1 MKNKSTRGA
10 LTAALITFLLII
22 GLTVPIAQAQ
32 TDTVTVWMHSGKPM
46 ERAAMNEIINRFNAN
61 HDDIKAV
68 INYVTEVSYEEK
80 VKTAAVSGNL
90 PDVLDVDGPYVAD
103 WAWRD
108 IMMPIGEYI
117 SEETRDDFLDSI
129 IEQGTWN
136 GDLYAL
142 GQFESGLGLYY
153 RKSILEEAGVTPP
166 KNLEN
171 AWNWKEFMGVCE
183 KVMEAGEVDAAV
195 DLKWEYKGEWK
206 TYGYSPVVWSNGGKL
221 IGPDGLKAEG
231 YLNGSKTVEAL
242 KGIQSLVDM
251 GYADPAGPP
260 QQFMNEMTAMVIVG
274 HWMYAPYK
282 EKFGDDLGLT
292 YYPGMNQNVTGSGS
306 YTWGVSEQTDHP
318 EAAAEVLK
326 WIVKPES
333 ILIMT
338 KGEDMDGQKIADGNS
353 APPARE
359 SVYEHFPEY
368 TEYPLNIFTTQL
380 QEGVAQARP
389 TTPVYGTLTNEFRKA
404 INDIVQGADVQEKLD
419 NAAER
424 VDEILEERDY
434 FGLK

>member
-1 MKNKSTRGA
+1 MRNRTNVGLLA
-10 LTAALITFLLII
+10 ITVLSFLLVS
-22 GLTVPIAQAQ
+22 GLIAPVAEAQ
-32 TDTVTVWMHSGKPM
+32 TKTVNVWMHSGKPM

-68 INYVTEVSYEEK
+68 INYITEVSYEEK

-108 IMMPIGEYI
+108 IMMPIGEYVP
-117 SEETRDDFLDSI
+117 EETRDDFLDSI
-129 IEQGTWN
+129 IDQGTWN

-142 GQFESGLGLYY
+142 GQFESGMGLYY

-166 KNLEN
+166 KKLEN
-171 AWNWKEFMGVCE
+171 AWSWSEFMDACE
-183 KVMEAGEVDAAV
+183 KVMETGEVDTAV

-206 TYGYSPVVWSNGGKL
+206 TYGFSPLVWSNGGKL
-221 IGPDGLKAEG
+221 IGPDGLEAEG
-231 YLNGSKTVEAL
+231 YLNDPKTVEAL
-242 KGIQSLVDM
+242 EAIQELVDM

-260 QQFMNEMTAMVIVG
+260 QQFMNEQAAMVIVG

-282 EKFGDDLGLT
+282 EKFGDDIGLT
-292 YYPGMNQNVTGSGS
+292 YYPGMEENVTGSGS
-306 YTWGVSEQTDHP
+306 YTWGVSEQTDNP

-368 TEYPLNIFTTQL
+368 TEYPLQVFTTQL
-380 QEGVAQARP
+380 EEGVAQARP

-404 INDIVQGADVQEKLD
+404 INNIVQGADVQEELD
-419 NAAER
+419 DAAEE
-424 VDEILEERDY
+424 VDDILEERDY